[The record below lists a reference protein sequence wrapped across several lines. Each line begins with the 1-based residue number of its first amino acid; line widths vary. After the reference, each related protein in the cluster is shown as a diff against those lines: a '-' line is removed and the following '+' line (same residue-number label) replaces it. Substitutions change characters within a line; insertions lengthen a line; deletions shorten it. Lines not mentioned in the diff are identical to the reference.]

1 MFKTHCDK
9 NDIAERAPLII
20 LPNFLAGTAET
31 TYLNEVELGNEGFGG
46 FSSYCHA
53 VHFLLRCIAADRYI
67 DRAVEDFESV
77 RQKDEEDETTYAQ
90 RLRANA
96 RCFGAV
102 YPETHII
109 TRFIRVL
116 DPTLRPQLSSER
128 NARLRGFRTFYDTC
142 LRIKRSTTG
151 SGQKRSPPPFM
162 FVNVLP
168 QLYYHRTLL
177 RTTSGWVSQRI
188 LVTSEYLG
196 QNAGTL
202 CQR

>member
-77 RQKDEEDETTYAQ
+77 RQKDEEDETT
-90 RLRANA
+90 
-96 RCFGAV
+96 
-102 YPETHII
+102 
-109 TRFIRVL
+109 
-116 DPTLRPQLSSER
+116 
-128 NARLRGFRTFYDTC
+128 
-142 LRIKRSTTG
+142 
-151 SGQKRSPPPFM
+151 
-162 FVNVLP
+162 
-168 QLYYHRTLL
+168 
-177 RTTSGWVSQRI
+177 
-188 LVTSEYLG
+188 
-196 QNAGTL
+196 
-202 CQR
+202 